1 MRAILLV
8 LDSVGIGEAPDA
20 ETYGDVGSNTL
31 AHLARSDGNLRLP
44 CLQQMGLG
52 NIPALLPLGCP
63 IAGVPPTTTPTARYG
78 AMREV
83 SAGKDTTTGHWEMA
97 GLRIDRAFHV
107 FPPEEPSFPAS
118 LTSEFEKL
126 TGRSVRGNRAASGTK
141 IIDKLGERQMAEGF
155 WIAYTSADS
164 VFQIAAHEEIIP
176 LEELY
181 DACLTA
187 RRLCDPYRV
196 GRIIAR
202 PYRGVPGNF
211 KRTTNRRDF
220 SMIPPDATIMDR
232 LIETGIKTISVGKID
247 DVFAGR
253 GFTQVFHCE
262 DTSSAQAS
270 LTSIVTNENEN
281 AFVFA
286 NFIDFDMLYGHRR
299 DPSGYARALEN
310 TDAYLSRLLPLLGPD
325 DMLILTADH
334 GNDPT
339 FSGTDHTREFVPLL
353 VYPERGRQSPDL
365 GIRNGFYDVAQSVAA
380 CFGLPAI
387 PNGKSF
393 L

>member
-1 MRAILLV
+1 MRVILLV
-8 LDSVGIGEAPDA
+8 LDSVGIGQAPDA
-20 ETYGDVGSNTL
+20 EDYGDAGANTL
-31 AHLARSDGNLRLP
+31 AHLAEADGALALP
-44 CLQQMGLG
+44 CLQRMGLG
-52 NIPALLPLGCP
+52 NIPPLLPHGCP
-63 IAGVPPTTTPTARYG
+63 IAGVPPVATPTAHYG

-83 SAGKDTTTGHWEMA
+83 SSGKDTTTGHWEMA
-97 GLRIDRAFHV
+97 GLRIDKGFHV
-107 FPPEEPSFPAS
+107 FPPGKPSFPAS
-118 LTSEFEKL
+118 LTAEFEKL
-126 TGRSVRGNRAASGTK
+126 TGRSIQGNRAASGTK
-141 IIDKLGERQMAEGF
+141 IIDELGERQMAEGF
-155 WIAYTSADS
+155 WIVYTSADS

-187 RRLCDPYRV
+187 RRLCDPFRV

-220 SMIPPDATIMDR
+220 SMVPPDPTIMDR
-232 LIETGIKTISVGKID
+232 LLQSGIKTISVGKID

-253 GFTQVFHCE
+253 GFAQVFHNE
-262 DTSSAQAS
+262 DTASSQVS
-270 LTSIVTNENEN
+270 LTSIVADEHKHC
-281 AFVFA
+281 FIFA

-299 DPSGYARALEN
+299 DPSGYARALEK
-310 TDAYLSRLLPLLGPD
+310 TDAYLSGLLPMLKPD
-325 DMLILTADH
+325 DVLILTADH

-353 VYPERGRQSPDL
+353 VYSTRGPHVRDL
-365 GIRNGFYDVAQSVAA
+365 GIRDGFYDVAQSVAA
-380 CFGLPAI
+380 CFGLDPI